1 MGMKQTMVTKQ
12 RWFQRKKLKKK
23 WKNRV
28 TKSGTKISSRYGKKG
43 NAKWGGGE
51 FIRWL
56 NSCFVREKERINKW
70 AYL

>member
-1 MGMKQTMVTKQ
+1 MVSKEKTEEKVEEQ
-12 RWFQRKKLKKK
+12 SYQERNKNILKI
-23 WKNRV
+23 W
-28 TKSGTKISSRYGKKG
+28 KKG

-56 NSCFVREKERINKW
+56 NSCFVREKERINKG